1 MSKDLMIDMDTGDLV
16 MENGSPVFVE
26 GLDEVAQAIALIL
39 TTPQGSFLDTDYG
52 LDMSFITGGFDKK
65 MAIANVEE
73 AIKQDERV
81 QDVPSVKVEPDY
93 ESGVVK
99 ITAQVVTTLGNI
111 NMDQEVNVNA
121 ID

>member
-1 MSKDLMIDMDTGDLV
+1 MSKDLKLDENGDLV

-52 LDMSFITGGFDKK
+52 LDMSFLTGGFDQKV
-65 MAIANVEE
+65 AIANVEE

-81 QDVPSVKVEPDY
+81 QDVPSVEVEPDY
-93 ESGVVK
+93 DTGVVT
-99 ITAQVVTTLGNI
+99 ITAQVVTTMGNI
-111 NMDQEVNVNA
+111 NMEQEVNTDALN
-121 ID
+121 

>member
-1 MSKDLMIDMDTGDLV
+1 MSKDLMIDQNTGDLV

-52 LDMSFITGGFDKK
+52 LDMSFLTGGFDQK

-81 QDVPSVKVEPDY
+81 QDVPSVEVEPDY
-93 ESGVVK
+93 DSGVVT
-99 ITAQVVTTLGNI
+99 ITAQVVTTMGNI
-111 NMDQEVNVNA
+111 NMEQEVNTDALN
-121 ID
+121 

>member
-1 MSKDLMIDMDTGDLV
+1 MSKDLMIDQDTGDLV

-52 LDMSFITGGFDKK
+52 LDMSFLTGGFDQK

-81 QDVPSVKVEPDY
+81 QDVPSVEVEPDY
-93 ESGVVK
+93 DAGVVT
-99 ITAQVVTTLGNI
+99 ITAQIVTTMGNI
-111 NMDQEVNVNA
+111 NMEQEVNTDALN
-121 ID
+121 